1 MNSRADS
8 EGFRGSIL
16 DQVGGLVV
24 LGAFVGLGPLF
35 GPVGAITSAVMA
47 VVGLVAAPMLVIG
60 LIEAVREKLER

>member
-1 MNSRADS
+1 MNSRAES

-24 LGAFVGLGPLF
+24 LTAFVGLGPLF